1 MRGRYR
7 GQTLHFLFI
16 KPVLVH
22 VCTGNVQG
30 QTHRICKGERHN
42 IWTENALRHFQILVI
57 WNNQIIICTCAH
69 QTSLLYRCSWNQL
82 QYRQGCCAGNGK
94 FQYYVNSVYFCQF
107 QYFLR
112 LFMSQNQ
119 YNITSLI
126 ALNDCITNF
135 PELEFWVENLQKD
148 WMARNEFASLLKKTS
163 TVKLWYYLSKY
174 WV

>member
-1 MRGRYR
+1 MTLEWLWEDSGNTLEWFWGDSRKTVGWLWDDCGMTVWWLFDDCGMGRLKEDSR
-7 GQTLHFLFI
+7 KTM
-16 KPVLVH
+16 
-22 VCTGNVQG
+22 
-30 QTHRICKGERHN
+30 
-42 IWTENALRHFQILVI
+42 
-57 WNNQIIICTCAH
+57 
-69 QTSLLYRCSWNQL
+69 
-82 QYRQGCCAGNGK
+82 QGCCAGNGK

-119 YNITSLI
+119 YNITNLI

-163 TVKLWYYLSKY
+163 TVKLWYYLFKY